1 MNTKILMTSSA
12 IFLAIIGILFSF
24 LPNEVME
31 YLNVEPNSISIIFLN
46 ILSALFLG
54 FGILNWMAK
63 GTLIGGIYNK
73 PIVIGNLMHFGVGAI
88 ALIKVVFNNQ
98 TRPEI
103 IISLTAVYL
112 IFAILFAYVF
122 FVNPT
127 KNEKQKR

>member
-1 MNTKILMTSSA
+1 MTSSA

-31 YLNVEPNSISIIFLN
+31 YLNVEPNTITIIFLN

-112 IFAILFAYVF
+112 VFAILFAYVF

-127 KNEKQKR
+127 KTEKQKR